1 MMIPRKQT
9 SSEPPRFKIEEDD
22 GSHGSGKILPLEQRR
37 VLEKLLRMSGH
48 GLEAEE
54 HDLMQKLIEKL
65 TEDAGRIRALQHVTG
80 GGRPLDTALRRSN
93 VVGSSVHSA
102 PSSNSRTTSTHS
114 HPAPAGTPNHDEEH
128 ESPKTTEVHPEHF
141 VVGFKPEEVVQRY
154 IECWNKQMFGAE
166 FDCFSRSFLSMDR
179 NDYIARRQQMY
190 RHELG
195 EGGLMQRFGELLSV
209 NTSGYESEVT
219 CSKSIRKG
227 RSPERMEQELYRL
240 RIEDGHWVI
249 YHVRPLE

>member
-1 MMIPRKQT
+1 MMIPKKQT
-9 SSEPPRFKIEEDD
+9 GGEPPRFKIEEDD
-22 GSHGSGKILPLEQRR
+22 GSQGSGKILPLEQRR
-37 VLEKLLRMSGH
+37 VIEKLLRMSGH
-48 GLEAEE
+48 GLESDE
-54 HDLMQKLIEKL
+54 HEIMLKLIQKL

-93 VVGSSVHSA
+93 VVGAAVQSA
-102 PSSNSRTTSTHS
+102 PRQSSGNASIHS
-114 HPAPAGTPNHDEEH
+114 HAAHTASSNHDEPPET
-128 ESPKTTEVHPEHF
+128 PKTAEVHHEHH
-141 VVGFKPEEVVQRY
+141 VVGFRPEEVVQRY

-195 EGGLMQRFGELLSV
+195 DGGLVQRFGELLSV

-219 CSKSIRKG
+219 CSKLTRKG
-227 RSPERMEQELYRL
+227 QGPERSEQELYRL